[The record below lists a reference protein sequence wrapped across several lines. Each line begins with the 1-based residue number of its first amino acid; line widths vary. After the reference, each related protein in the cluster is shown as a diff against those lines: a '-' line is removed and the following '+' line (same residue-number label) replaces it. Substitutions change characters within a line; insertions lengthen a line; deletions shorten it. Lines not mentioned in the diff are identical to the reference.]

1 MQPTKAPYLNH
12 PQICTL
18 QSLPRIQS
26 SMSPLS
32 FVVQAFVNTFGITQ
46 PSPENEARVG
56 RLILLMLA
64 AVLAAIGLIAWLAFR
79 ALVR

>member
-1 MQPTKAPYLNH
+1 
-12 PQICTL
+12 
-18 QSLPRIQS
+18 
-26 SMSPLS
+26 MSPLS